1 MNVARL
7 LAIVAAIA
15 LSGCGA
21 GSPQVRSAA
30 GPGSAGPGAGF
41 LTQQAPQARSLRD
54 DVRVTPILTAGDTL
68 YSNDPQGLPFIF
80 AGRAGGLGARD
91 LRNGT
96 AEVCVS
102 HYDGW
107 LEGVEGAMVSR
118 LTLDLRNAGV
128 YTGGYLLRPGGYEAF
143 AHASLLDSRAGSSR
157 PQFVV
162 NERTYTRR
170 WPLVAAIDLLGERVQ
185 NLPWLGAMRH
195 KSTIALP
202 STGGKAIVVMA
213 GGSLNQNGDQIYVY
227 IANSDTDLLSGSG
240 QLYVFCAEGAP
251 RESRFASR
259 LRKGDPV
266 AGSFRPIEPSRAL
279 SPQYLEPLAQS
290 LGCLNFARLEG
301 LAVDRERL
309 NAFYFTDRFGLG
321 PTSTDQSLLGGGRL
335 YHVTLDAFDPTR
347 VEAIEVVLD
356 ANEGDDLFRPTSIDT
371 DEHCVMIQEFPGF
384 RGVHPS
390 RILRYDVRA
399 RRLEAVAECAEKDSR
414 RREAPT
420 GVGGEWE
427 TSGIT
432 NVSDLFGEDAWLFTV
447 QAHTLQTPQNS
458 NRYGEAGQLLLLR
471 GPRNPR
477 TSAPRQ

>member
-1 MNVARL
+1 VVRL
-7 LAIVAAIA
+7 LAIVTAIA
-15 LSGCGA
+15 LSGCS
-21 GSPQVRSAA
+21 GSTQVRSAA
-30 GPGSAGPGAGF
+30 GPGAAGPGAGF
-41 LTQQAPQARSLRD
+41 LTQGAPQARSLRD
-54 DVRVTPILTAGDTL
+54 GFRVTPILTAGDTL

-107 LEGVEGAMVSR
+107 LEGQEGAMVSR
-118 LTLDLRNAGV
+118 LVLDLRNAGV
-128 YTGGYLLRPGGYEAF
+128 YTADYLLRPGGYEAF
-143 AHASLLDSRAGSSR
+143 AHASLLDSRAGFSR

-162 NERTYTRR
+162 NERTYTRH

-185 NLPWLGAMRH
+185 NLPWLGAVRH

-202 STGGKAIVVMA
+202 STGGKAILVMA
-213 GGSLNQNGDQIYVY
+213 GGSLNQNGDQLYLY
-227 IANSDTDLLSGSG
+227 IANSDTDLLAGSG
-240 QLYVFCAEGAP
+240 QLYVFRADP
-251 RESRFASR
+251 TVVPKESRFASR

-266 AGSFRPIEPSRAL
+266 AGSFIPIEASRAQ
-279 SPQYLEPLAQS
+279 SPQYLEPLVQS
-290 LGCLNFARLEG
+290 LGSLNFVRLEC
-301 LAVDRERL
+301 LAVDRERI
-309 NAFYFTDRFGLG
+309 NAFYFTDRFGFG
-321 PTSTDQSLLGGGRL
+321 STSTLQISSGGGRL
-335 YHVTLDAFDPTR
+335 YHMTLDAFDPTR

-356 ANEGDDLFRPTSIDT
+356 ATEGDDLFRPTSIDT
-371 DEHCVMIQEFPGF
+371 DEHCVMIQEFPSS

-399 RRLEAVAECAEKDSR
+399 RRVEAVAECAERDTR
-414 RREAPT
+414 GRPAPT

-427 TSGIT
+427 SSGIT

-447 QAHTLQTPQNS
+447 QAHTLQSPQNS
-458 NRYGEAGQLLLLR
+458 SRYGEAGQLLLLR
-471 GPRNPR
+471 GPRNPQ